1 MVECVLHQDQHRNA
15 AEARRR
21 SSRRRGFT
29 GALTSDAL
37 SMYPNAALINCLL
50 TSIEISPAKRAICLI
65 LTSNG
70 LHRIS
75 KEPCQIFTVNSLY
88 STMDKTA
95 WTYINFPSF
104 QFPVLIFQFSILAV
118 FDQELVIV

>member
-37 SMYPNAALINCLL
+37 SMYPNVALINCLL
-50 TSIEISPAKRAICLI
+50 TSIEISPEKRAICLI

-70 LHRIS
+70 LYRIF
-75 KEPCQIFTVNSLY
+75 KEPCPIFTVNSLVY

-95 WTYINFPSF
+95 WTYINFPSR
-104 QFPVLIFQFSILAV
+104 SILAL